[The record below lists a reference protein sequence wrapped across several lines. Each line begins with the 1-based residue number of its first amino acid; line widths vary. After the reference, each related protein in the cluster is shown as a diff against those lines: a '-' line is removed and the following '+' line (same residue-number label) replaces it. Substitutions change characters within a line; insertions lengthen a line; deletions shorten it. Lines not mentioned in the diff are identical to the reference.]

1 MKGLLKFLFGIIV
14 FVVITVGIPLGISYY
29 YLVDNVDESPLELY
43 EDTVTFDSELTALFN
58 ESLNLTDKTS
68 IDFTFTE
75 DELNKLIFA
84 LIRNSGNPNF
94 NPNSED
100 EANKYLYTFDLADLN
115 TGVEFLNGKKIYVKN
130 IYAKIENDQLY
141 LFLTFSALGVNSRAK
156 VSVSFEENIDAYKMI
171 FKTLGVGKANM
182 LSGFGSEIMMKVL
195 DQLEFSENTFNDVF
209 EQENLPFEI
218 DFADFSVSI
227 DKTKL
232 QMLVQQLINPEDMAD
247 SSEKEILQ
255 EFVATLSSKDN
266 DLVNFGIIGGDEFG
280 IQFELTKFMVDPSMM
295 VLDPSVTTF
304 DETTFIMNKV
314 QGFII
319 SNLVSTADS
328 KMSFSNSDFNAIVY
342 DQSSAYSAFQL
353 SIPIPNSTSTFAMN
367 IEGILVDFNTND
379 VAFRINADLNGLP
392 TSILITGTITEN
404 DGPTIRIVIDDTIS
418 LGQDGA
424 EVLGDYII
432 AESSLII
439 SMLGNN
445 IQDMGIMQYDSLTT
459 SFVMTA
465 ASYEQMMKVE
475 GTNEAPLTVNK
486 LKIVEDAIE
495 VYCTASPTD
504 PFFNALTQATDAIET
519 AITNTDLAAGDFV
532 ATTPEEQQAVTDL
545 LNALDTVTDGLT
557 GGTLTEEDTS
567 ALIGSINELSPENQQ
582 ILLDN
587 LEDNAASADLIALYD
602 SLFGLN

>member
-1 MKGLLKFLFGIIV
+1 MKGLLKFLFGIII

-94 NPNSED
+94 NPNSDD
-100 EANKYLYTFDLADLN
+100 EANKYLYTFDLAELN
-115 TGVEFLNGKKIYVKN
+115 TGVEFLNGKKIRVKN
-130 IYAKIENDQLY
+130 VYAKIENDQLY
-141 LFLTFSALGVNSRAK
+141 LYLTMSALGVNSRAK
-156 VSVSFEENIDAYKMI
+156 VSVSFEENADAYKMI

-280 IQFELTKFMVDPSMM
+280 IQFELTKFMVTPSMM

-314 QGFII
+314 QSFII
-319 SNLVSTADS
+319 SNLVPAADS
-328 KMSFSNSDFNAIVY
+328 KMSFSNNDFNAILY
-342 DQSSAYSAFQL
+342 DQSSGYSAFQL
-353 SIPIPNSTSTFAMN
+353 TIPIPNSTSTFAMN
-367 IEGILVDFNTND
+367 IEGILVDFNPNN
-379 VAFRINADLNGLP
+379 VAFRINIDLNGLP
-392 TSILITGTITEN
+392 TSILITGTIAQN
-404 DGPTIRIVIDDTIS
+404 DGATVRIVIDDTIS

-424 EVLGDYII
+424 EVLGDYIV

-439 SMLGNN
+439 SMLGDN
-445 IQDMGIMQYDSLTT
+445 IQDMGIMQYDSLTN
-459 SFVMTA
+459 SFIMTA
-465 ASYEQMMKVE
+465 ASYEQMMKVA

-486 LKIVEDAIE
+486 LKIVDNAIE
-495 VYCTASPTD
+495 VYCSASPAD
-504 PFFNALTQATDAIET
+504 PFFNALTQATNAIET
-519 AITNTDLAAGDFV
+519 AITNTNLDAGDFV
-532 ATTPEEQQAVTDL
+532 ATTPEEQAAVTEL
-545 LNALDTVTDGLT
+545 LDAFDTVTDGLT

-567 ALIGSINELSPENQQ
+567 ALIDSINELSPENQQ